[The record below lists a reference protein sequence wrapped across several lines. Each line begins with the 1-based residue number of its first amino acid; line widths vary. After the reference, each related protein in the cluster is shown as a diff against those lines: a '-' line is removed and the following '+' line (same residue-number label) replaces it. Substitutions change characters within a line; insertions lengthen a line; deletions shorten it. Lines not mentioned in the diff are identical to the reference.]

1 MTRFAKL
8 PPLAAT
14 ALTLTLGAC
23 AAWPPGPPPPPGAP
37 AYSSAMMPSGDC
49 FSTNQW
55 ESWSSPSD
63 DVLFLK
69 VSGNRYYRV
78 DLLPGTGPLDRGGQ
92 FIINTVRGSSRVCSA
107 NDLDLKIASTTG
119 FTTPLFPRAIRRLT
133 AAEVAALPPNAK
145 P

>member
-8 PPLAAT
+8 PPLAA
-14 ALTLTLGAC
+14 ALSLVTGAC
-23 AAWPPGPPPPPGAP
+23 AAYPPPSPGTPPATY
-37 AYSSAMMPSGDC
+37 ASMPSGDC
-49 FSTNQW
+49 FSTTQW
-55 ESWSSPSD
+55 ESWASPSD

-78 DLLPGTGPLDRGGQ
+78 DLLPGTGPIDHGGQ
-92 FIINTVRGSSRVCSA
+92 FLISTVRGSSRICSTT
-107 NDLDLKIASTTG
+107 DLDLKVASTTG

-133 AAEVAALPPNAK
+133 DAEVAALPPGAK